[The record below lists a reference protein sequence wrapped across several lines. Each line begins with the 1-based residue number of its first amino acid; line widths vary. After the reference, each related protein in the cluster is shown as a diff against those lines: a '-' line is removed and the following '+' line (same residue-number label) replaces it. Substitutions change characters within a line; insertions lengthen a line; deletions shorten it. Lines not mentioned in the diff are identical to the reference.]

1 MVAKVISGKSLR
13 GVLSYNEH
21 KVEKGQ
27 AELLWAENFT
37 TAAER
42 MGFTHK
48 LNHLEKLATQNTRAK
63 TNAVHISLNFDPSE
77 KLDKYTLTA
86 IAKKYMEKIGFGGQ
100 PLLVYQHFDAGH
112 PHLHLVTTNIE
123 TDGNRID
130 LHNIGRN
137 QSETARKELE
147 QEYNLVPAESKT
159 QQEQINIKAIDL
171 KRVIY
176 GKSQTKQ
183 AISNVVRP
191 VTKNWKY
198 SSIHE
203 LNAVLNQYNVIAD
216 RGTEGSKLFD
226 KKGLV
231 YRLLDENGK
240 KVGVPIKASAI
251 YDKPTLKFLEKRYAL
266 NTTLKAS
273 AKDQLKEKI
282 NEVLVDKP
290 GQPEFERCLAK
301 HGVKVIYRQNDDV
314 KIYGITYTDHKL
326 KAVFNGSDL
335 GKAYSAKALTEGFA
349 QAKQS
354 PPVSKEHVR
363 QQFMQDFTVSLPT
376 GYQPN
381 HQPSAGKTLLEAF
394 LESKQMSDM
403 GMMPKR
409 RKKKRK
415 SQHL

>member
-21 KVEKGQ
+21 KVGKGQ
-27 AELLWAENFT
+27 AELLSAENFT

-48 LNHLEKLATQNTRAK
+48 LNHLEKLAAQNTRTK

-77 KLDKYTLTA
+77 KLAQETLTA
-86 IAKKYMEKIGFGGQ
+86 IAKKYMGKIGFGRQ
-100 PLLVYQHFDAGH
+100 PFLVYQHFDAGH

-130 LHNIGRN
+130 LHNIGKN
-137 QSETARKELE
+137 QSESARKELE
-147 QEYNLVPAESKT
+147 QEYNLVPAESKS
-159 QQEQINIKAIDL
+159 QREQLNVKAIDVQ
-171 KRVIY
+171 KVVY
-176 GKSQTKQ
+176 GKVETKQ
-183 AISNVVRP
+183 AISNVVRS

-203 LNAVLNQYNVIAD
+203 LNAILNQYNVMAD

-273 AKDQLKEKI
+273 AKDELKEKI
-282 NEVLVDKP
+282 NQVLAGQP
-290 GQPEFERCLAK
+290 GQATFEKSLAAQ
-301 HGVKVIYRQNDDV
+301 GVKVIYRRNDDG
-314 KIYGITYTDHKL
+314 KIYGITYTDHQL
-326 KAVFNGSDL
+326 RAVFNGSDL
-335 GKAYSAKALTEGFA
+335 GKAYSAKALTKAFA
-349 QAKQS
+349 QAKQA
-354 PPVSKEHVR
+354 PPVSKESVR
-363 QQFMQDFTVSLPT
+363 QQFNQSFSIPSAI
-376 GYQPN
+376 N
-381 HQPSAGKTLLEAF
+381 HQPEQQPATGKTLLEAF
-394 LESKQMSDM
+394 LESKQTEGM
-403 GMMPKR
+403 GMMHKH

>member
-21 KVEKGQ
+21 KVGKGR

-37 TAAER
+37 TTAER
-42 MGFTHK
+42 LGFTQK
-48 LNHLEKLATQNTRAK
+48 LNHLEKLAAQNTRTK
-63 TNAVHISLNFDPSE
+63 TNAVHVSLNFDPSE
-77 KLDKYTLTA
+77 KLHKDTLTA

-100 PLLVYQHFDAGH
+100 PVLIYQHFDAGH

-147 QEYNLVPAESKT
+147 QEYKLIPAESKS
-159 QQEQINIKAIDL
+159 QREQVNIKAINIQ
-171 KRVIY
+171 KVVY
-176 GKSQTKQ
+176 GKSETKQ
-183 AISNVVRP
+183 AISNVVRS

-216 RGTEGSKLFD
+216 RGTEGSKIFD
-226 KKGLV
+226 NKGLV

-240 KVGVPIKASAI
+240 KVGIPIKASGI

-273 AKDQLKEKI
+273 AKDELKEKI
-282 NEVLVDKP
+282 NKVLVDKP
-290 GQPEFERCLAK
+290 GQIEFEKRLAK
-301 HGVKVIYRQNDDV
+301 QDVKVIYRQNDDG

-326 KAVFNGSDL
+326 KTVFNGSDL
-335 GKAYSAKALTEGFA
+335 GKAYSAKALTEGFS

-354 PPVSKEHVR
+354 PPLTKETMR
-363 QQFMQDFTVSLPT
+363 QQYKQGFSTPSAI
-376 GYQPN
+376 N
-381 HQPSAGKTLLEAF
+381 HQPDQQPATGKTLLEAF
-394 LESKQMSDM
+394 LESKQMADM
-403 GMMPKR
+403 GIMPKR